1 MTLEHESVVPAPAPA
16 PILGA
21 ERELVAQAEY
31 ILTAAL
37 KSNEVKLDS
46 PMQIVTKT
54 MEIAERFKYLDGKLK
69 KKLLLE
75 VLTRVAAGA
84 DGVAGT
90 ADDLIPAKTMATLK
104 MMLESDLVDQT
115 VDLVSDIA
123 HGRFKI
129 GDLATLGQTAMAAV
143 SANAAAGGPAARLP
157 CAPCLP
163 FFSALAA
170 TAKAPTVSVA
180 TMPAPK

>member
-1 MTLEHESVVPAPAPA
+1 MS
-16 PILGA
+16 GA

-46 PMQIVTKT
+46 PMQVIAKA

-75 VLTRVAAGA
+75 VLTRIAAGA
-84 DGVAGT
+84 DGIAGT

-104 MMLESDLVDQT
+104 MMLEGDLVEQT
-115 VDLVSDIA
+115 IDLVSDIA
-123 HGRFKI
+123 HGRFNI
-129 GDLATLGQTAMAAV
+129 GSAMALGQTAMAV
-143 SANAAAGGPAARLP
+143 VTSAGGPAKLLSSCLP
-157 CAPCLP
+157 CFSGSAVTAP
-163 FFSALAA
+163 
-170 TAKAPTVSVA
+170 TAPTVSVA